1 MTDIE
6 RIIAQLK
13 RDNLTLDE
21 NETTFTQ
28 TGDNRGVWRVFTN
41 DLVWIRRLHAR
52 GARLVRYD
60 QWGVAFDLDDNQ
72 VRIFQP
78 LTDEQRQRMAA
89 SLRAETSEKPP
100 Y

>member
-13 RDNLTLDE
+13 RDNLALDE

-41 DLVWIRRLHAR
+41 DLVWIRRLHAK

-78 LTDEQRQRMAA
+78 ISDGQRQRMAA
-89 SLRAETSEKPP
+89 SLRAETPESLPH
-100 Y
+100 

>member
-1 MTDIE
+1 MSDIE
-6 RIIAQLK
+6 RIISHMN